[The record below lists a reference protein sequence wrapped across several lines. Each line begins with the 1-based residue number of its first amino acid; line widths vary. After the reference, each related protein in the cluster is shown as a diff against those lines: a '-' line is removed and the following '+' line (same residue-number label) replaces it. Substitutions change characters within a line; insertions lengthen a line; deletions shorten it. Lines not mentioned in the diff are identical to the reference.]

1 MVMIPPPD
9 LPLYLYRYRWFGPD
23 SKNLNREIEALTKP
37 YIYCADFNRL
47 NDPMEGYY
55 RPSKMLRSKQTY
67 KQIVRAFRDG
77 KSGVGIASLSDT
89 PHNELMWTHYAGGY
103 SGFCIEFYARRL
115 SNALS
120 NDVLLVRLGYD
131 DQPPRISGKDAR
143 DVPAAACKI
152 LSQKKYNW
160 AYERE
165 WRLLAPVDLLEGP
178 RRGQLRIGANDV
190 IRRILVGSNM
200 EDQDKGAILHAFRN
214 KQVDIEEMVIDGYD
228 KIWVPIQG
236 PKYER
241 KRKAENKRR
250 ARPSR

>member
-1 MVMIPPPD
+1 M
-9 LPLYLYRYRWFGPD
+9 YLYRYRWFGPD